1 MARIR
6 TLIVDDEP
14 LAREG
19 LRHLLAAEHD
29 IEIVGECADGFAAIV
44 DIERMAPDLLFLD
57 VQMPEMDGFELISL
71 IKPEPL
77 PAVIFVTAHDKY
89 ALRAFD
95 AHAVDYLLKPVDPH
109 RFEAALARARR
120 NLLPAPPQLNHNLLA
135 LLQEWQNQRKPA
147 ARFLAKTAGRAVVI
161 KAEEIDWISAEGD
174 YACLHTQ
181 KQKHL
186 VRETL
191 NELQQQLD
199 PAHFVRTHRSTIVN
213 VDRIKELELLS
224 HGDALIILKDGA
236 QLPLSRNYRS
246 SFMLLFQNRD

>member
-1 MARIR
+1 
-6 TLIVDDEP
+6 
-14 LAREG
+14 
-19 LRHLLAAEHD
+19 
-29 IEIVGECADGFAAIV
+29 
-44 DIERMAPDLLFLD
+44 
-57 VQMPEMDGFELISL
+57 
-71 IKPEPL
+71 
-77 PAVIFVTAHDKY
+77 
-89 ALRAFD
+89 
-95 AHAVDYLLKPVDPH
+95 
-109 RFEAALARARR
+109 
-120 NLLPAPPQLNHNLLA
+120 
-135 LLQEWQNQRKPA
+135 
-147 ARFLAKTAGRAVVI
+147 
-161 KAEEIDWISAEGD
+161 EIDWISAEGD

>member
-1 MARIR
+1 MR

-147 ARFLAKTAGRAVVI
+147 ARFLAKTAG
-161 KAEEIDWISAEGD
+161 
-174 YACLHTQ
+174 
-181 KQKHL
+181 
-186 VRETL
+186 
-191 NELQQQLD
+191 
-199 PAHFVRTHRSTIVN
+199 
-213 VDRIKELELLS
+213 
-224 HGDALIILKDGA
+224 
-236 QLPLSRNYRS
+236 
-246 SFMLLFQNRD
+246 